1 VSLQDLAKKVTFTST
16 TKSTLQNSYTH
27 FGNSEILLSRLECG
41 CSMQHYQCPSR
52 AGYGGPARTATAGR
66 YSEAGLQKSANFV
79 EIQQNVADLPVS
91 KPINQPESRFIF

>member
-1 VSLQDLAKKVTFTST
+1 VSLQDLAKKITFTST

-41 CSMQHYQCPSR
+41 CSVASR
-52 AGYGGPARTATAGR
+52 AGYRGRTRTATAGR

-79 EIQQNVADLPVS
+79 KIQQNVADLPVS
-91 KPINQPESRFIF
+91 EPINQPESRFIF